1 MPCGA
6 GGAGPDSLPGVS
18 RPLVPYLALKH
29 VRRRLLQ
36 SGLTVAGVA
45 VGVAVLIVALSLTN
59 GFIDELVTS
68 TLRATPMVT
77 LQSYL
82 PGDTLADDPQ
92 VLRAV
97 QGFPGVTAAAPF
109 LSTQALIARR
119 ASASLGITARQGFT
133 QVVGIDTTLESAV
146 LDLPVLEQQAQ
157 ALASE
162 DGIVLG
168 SSLAQQLGV
177 RVGDAVMLRDISGAT
192 ATFTVAGTFRVGN
205 ELIDAVTS
213 YLSLPALQA
222 YMEAQGRISGYHVRV
237 AEPTRAQAVGLELAE
252 AFSLRPVT
260 WESLFAS
267 LISQLRLQKAVI
279 GVVVFLI
286 VVVAAFGIANVLVL
300 TVAEKTEEI
309 GILRALGASERQVVS
324 VFVLEGFVLG
334 AAGTLLGALLG
345 LAVAT
350 YFRVQPFPLP
360 GDLYF
365 ITQLPVEVQWFDV
378 LWVCGVSLVTSVV
391 AGVFPARRAARLDPV
406 KVLK

>member
-1 MPCGA
+1 M
-6 GGAGPDSLPGVS
+6 S
-18 RPLVPYLALKH
+18 RPLVPYLAFKH
-29 VRRRLLQ
+29 VRRRMLQ

-82 PGDTLADDPQ
+82 PGDTLQSDPG
-92 VLRAV
+92 VLEDVASS
-97 QGFPGVTAAAPF
+97 PGVTAAAPF

-119 ASASLGITARQGFT
+119 ASASLGVSARQGFT
-133 QVVGIDTTLESAV
+133 QVVGIDTVREAAV
-146 LDLPVLEQQAQ
+146 LDLPVLEQQAE

-162 DGIVLG
+162 SGIVLG
-168 SSLAQQLGV
+168 GSLAQQLGV
-177 RVGDAVMLRDISGAT
+177 RVGDEVMMRDISGAT

-213 YLSLPALQA
+213 YLSLGALQD
-222 YMEAQGRISGYHVRV
+222 YMDAPGRISGYHVRV
-237 AEPTRAQAVGLELAE
+237 AEPTRAQAVGLDLAE
-252 AFSLRPVT
+252 RFSLRPIT

-334 AAGTLLGALLG
+334 AAGTARGALLG
-345 LAVAT
+345 LAIAT

-365 ITQLPVEVQWFDV
+365 ITQLPVEVQPFDI
-378 LWVCGVSLVTSVV
+378 LWVCAVSLATSVL
-391 AGVFPARRAARLDPV
+391 AGIFPARRAARLDPV

>member
-1 MPCGA
+1 MR
-6 GGAGPDSLPGVS
+6 

-36 SGLTVAGVA
+36 SSLTVAGVA
-45 VGVAVLIVALSLTN
+45 TGVAVLIVALSLTN

-82 PGDTLADDPQ
+82 AGDTLPDDP
-92 VLRAV
+92 AV
-97 QGFPGVTAAAPF
+97 REAIASSPGVTAVAPY
-109 LSTQALIARR
+109 LGTQALIARR
-119 ASASLGITARQGFT
+119 ASASLGISARQGYT
-133 QVVGIDTTLESAV
+133 QVVGIDPSLENAV
-146 LDLPVLEQQAQ
+146 LDLPVLEAQ
-157 ALASE
+157 AEAIGTAG
-162 DGIVLG
+162 GIVLG

-177 RVGDAVMLRDISGAT
+177 GVGDEVILRDITGAT

-213 YLSLPALQA
+213 YLSLAALQE
-222 YMEAQGRISGYHVRV
+222 YMGVPGRISGYHVRV
-237 AEPTRAQAVGLELAE
+237 AEPTRAQAVGLDLA
-252 AFSLRPVT
+252 ARFSLRPIT

-324 VFVLEGFVLG
+324 VFVLEGF
-334 AAGTLLGALLG
+334 LLGALGTVLGGLLG

-365 ITQLPVEVQWFDV
+365 ITQLPVEVQPLDV
-378 LWVCGVSLVTSVV
+378 LWVCGVSLATSAL

-406 KVLK
+406 RVLR